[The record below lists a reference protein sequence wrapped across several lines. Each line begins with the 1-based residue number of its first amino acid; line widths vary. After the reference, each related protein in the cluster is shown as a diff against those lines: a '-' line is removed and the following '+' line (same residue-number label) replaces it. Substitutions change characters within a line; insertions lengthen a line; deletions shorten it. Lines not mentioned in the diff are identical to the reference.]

1 MKTKIISVLLVI
13 LLSIS
18 ITGCLG
24 TKNRLNLNN
33 SSSTINNNIS
43 DTSVPTNFSSTTLDS
58 NSEAIRSQIL
68 SNKSVL
74 EAYKAVLQNKSEF
87 FSTDNK
93 KKLHL
98 NDFLTN
104 KEIYGAI
111 FKVTHFTVL
120 DMDGDNAPEVILELS
135 LGDKPELYEV
145 LHYMDNTVY
154 GYLIVYRGLEE
165 LKADGTFRYSNGSAD
180 NGFGKLKFQSDA
192 FKTDILGYSKSS
204 QGNTNL
210 TITYFINNKQVAK
223 ESFDSFSNEQS
234 RKKHAV
240 WHEFSQSNIET
251 ELNTSQNTESTSGSI
266 DASKSP
272 FQKGYYDYKG
282 TIGNDMSIH
291 MSIFPL
297 GKDMVGSY
305 FYDSKRGEIK
315 LKGKAGEKDIVLYEY
330 NDVGENTGIFRGTM
344 SMVDKIEG
352 TWLSADGKKS
362 YPFTLS
368 LQSILPGVEYGK
380 RYEMAVTSHS
390 DQEVENYVSR
400 IQGYVK
406 NNNKEQFAELVKYP
420 ITVKINGKAAK
431 IENKADFIKNYD
443 QIFNPAFKQAISN
456 AFTKYLF
463 ANSKGIMF
471 GEGLYNIWIIES
483 NSKLVIVGI
492 NN

>member
-1 MKTKIISVLLVI
+1 MKTKIISMLLVF

-43 DTSVPTNFSSTTLDS
+43 STSLDS
-58 NSEAIRSQIL
+58 NSESLKSQIL
-68 SNKSVL
+68 SNKSAL

-93 KKLHL
+93 KKLYL
-98 NDFLTN
+98 YDFLTD
-104 KEIYGAI
+104 KEIYRTVFRA
-111 FKVTHFTVL
+111 THFTVL
-120 DMDGDNAPEVILELS
+120 DMDGDNEPEVILELS
-135 LGDKPELYEV
+135 VGDEPEFYEV
-145 LHYMDNTVY
+145 LHYMNDTVY

-165 LKADGTFRYSNGSAD
+165 LKADGTFRYSNGAAD

-223 ESFDSFSNEQS
+223 EAFDSFANQQS
-234 RKKHAV
+234 GKKHAV
-240 WHEFSQSNIET
+240 WHEFSQSNIEN
-251 ELNTSQNTESTSGSI
+251 EINTSQNTESTSSNI
-266 DASKSP
+266 AISRSP

-282 TIGNDMSIH
+282 TIGNNMSIH
-291 MSIFPL
+291 MSIYPL

-305 FYDSKRGEIK
+305 FYDSRRAEIK
-315 LKGKAGEKDIVLYEY
+315 LKGKAGDKDIVLYEY

-344 SMVDKIEG
+344 STVDKIEG
-352 TWLSADGKKS
+352 TWVSADGKKS

-390 DQEVENYVSR
+390 DQEVENYVSK

-420 ITVKINGKAAK
+420 VTVNINGKAEK

-443 QIFNPAFKQAISN
+443 QIFNPAFKHEISN

-483 NSKLVIVGI
+483 NSKLVIFSI